1 MYELNVVYSNVIMAL
16 AITIWVLTAL
26 RYMVSVVLN
35 GTTLFSLAFTIDYFI
50 FFAERLRDFKFTSFI
65 HESIPYDV
73 L

>member
-1 MYELNVVYSNVIMAL
+1 MHELNVVYSNVIMAL

-26 RYMVSVVLN
+26 MVSVVLN

-65 HESIPYDV
+65 HESIPYGV